1 MKNIISFKLKDI
13 DGLTSSKRIK
23 DLKESMLSNPR
34 YLSIEQAKIIT
45 DVYKK
50 NECKPKIIKRALA
63 LKSALEKIS
72 IGFKVGELIVGNRT
86 KGVRYGVV
94 FPESGISWI
103 DKEIE
108 TLPTRP
114 QDKFLVREEDII
126 IFRNEIMPYWQG
138 KSLENVISSR
148 YGKEIKNIE
157 KVVKIN
163 QKDHAQGHIC
173 PNCEKWLKFGP
184 KELKR
189 QVDEKYINCDKDKK
203 DFYKSVSLV
212 MKGTINFMMR
222 YHDLL
227 IEEANK
233 ETDRKK
239 RLEIINVATICKNLS
254 ERPAKSF
261 HEAVQSIWFL
271 FVILH
276 LESNASSFSPG
287 RMDKF
292 LYPYYVSDIENGNL
306 TNEEA
311 LEIIQCLFIKF
322 NEIVYMRNSHSAKFF
337 AGFPIGFNIALG
349 GQDEFGNDYSNELSF
364 LFLKAQENLGLPQP
378 NLSVR
383 LNKNTSEE
391 LLKESIKVVSKG
403 SGMPQFFNDEA
414 IVEPLIRL
422 GISKEDALDY
432 AVVGCVELTTQGNN
446 LGWSDSAMFNFN
458 KALELT
464 LNNGVCLLSNKQ
476 IGLNLGNLKDFNSY
490 SELEEAFGK
499 QINYFIERMIKACE
513 VVEKAHK
520 EILPTPFLSS
530 IIDNC
535 IDKGID
541 VTSGGA
547 KYNFSGIQM
556 IQIANLADSLAAI
569 KKLVFDEKRLSKDEL
584 LESLKCDFKGHENT
598 RLILLNKSPK
608 YGNDV
613 EWVDEIGAKWAR
625 FFNKKLTH
633 YTNYRGGK
641 YHTGMYTVSAHVPMG
656 ENVGASPDGRNA
668 KAPLADGGMS
678 PVYGRDING
687 PTAVLKSVSKLD
699 NYLTTNGGLLNMK
712 FLPEFFSSENGIDK
726 FSKFLRAF
734 VILKIPHIQFN
745 VLRCEDL
752 LQAKKKPEN
761 YRSLTVRV
769 AGYTAYF
776 TELAGE
782 LQDEI
787 IARTSYGD
795 I

>member
-1 MKNIISFKLKDI
+1 MKNQISFKTEDI
-13 DGLTSSKRIK
+13 NELIFSNRIQ
-23 DLKESMLSNPR
+23 DLKKSMLSNPR
-34 YLSIEQAKIIT
+34 YLSIEQGKIIT
-45 DVYKK
+45 NIYKE
-50 NECKPKIIKRALA
+50 NEDKPKIIKRALS

-72 IGFKVGELIVGNRT
+72 IGFERGELIVGNRT
-86 KGVRYGVV
+86 KGIRYGVV

-114 QDKFLVREEDII
+114 QDKFLVRKEDIEV
-126 IFRNEIMPYWQG
+126 FRNEIMPYWKG
-138 KSLENVISSR
+138 KSLEDVIYSR
-148 YGKEIKNIE
+148 YSEEIKAIE

-173 PNCEKWLKFGP
+173 PNCKKWLKFGP
-184 KELKR
+184 KELKK
-189 QVDEKYINCDKDKK
+189 QVDEKYICCDEDKK

-212 MKGTINFMMR
+212 MEGTINFMMR

-227 IEEANK
+227 MEEANK
-233 ETDRKK
+233 ETDSKK
-239 RLEIINVATICKNLS
+239 RLEILKIATICKNLS

-261 HEAVQSIWFL
+261 HEAVQSVWFL

-292 LYPYYVSDIENGNL
+292 LYPYYIADIESGNL
-306 TNEEA
+306 TNKEA
-311 LEIIQCLFIKF
+311 LEIIECLFIKF

-349 GQDEFGNDYSNELSF
+349 GQDELGNDYSNELTF
-364 LFLKAQENLGLPQP
+364 LFLKAQEHLGLPQP

-383 LNKNTSEE
+383 LNKNTSDK
-391 LLKESIKVVSKG
+391 LLRESIKVVSKG

-414 IVEPLIRL
+414 IVEPLTNL
-422 GISKEDALDY
+422 GISKKDALDY
-432 AVVGCVELTTQGNN
+432 AIVGCVELTTQGNN
-446 LGWSDSAMFNFN
+446 LGWSDSAMFNLN
-458 KALELT
+458 KVLELT
-464 LNNGVCLLSNKQ
+464 LNNGVCLLTNKQ
-476 IGLNLGNLKDFNSY
+476 IGLDLGNLNDFNSY
-490 SELEEAFGK
+490 SELEEAFSK
-499 QINYFIERMIKACE
+499 QINYFIGKMIKACE

-530 IIDNC
+530 VIDNC

-556 IQIANLADSLAAI
+556 IQVANLADSLAAI
-569 KKLVFDEKRLSKDEL
+569 KKLVFDEKRLSKEEL
-584 LESLKCDFKGHENT
+584 LESLRYDFKGHENT

-625 FFNKKLTH
+625 FFNEKLAH

-712 FLPEFFSSENGIDK
+712 FLPEFFATESGIEK
-726 FSKFLRAF
+726 FAKFLRAF
-734 VILKIPHIQFN
+734 VTLEIPHIQFN
-745 VLRCEDL
+745 VLRREDL
-752 LQAKKKPEN
+752 LEAKKNPEN
-761 YRSLTVRV
+761 YKSLTVRV

-787 IARTSYGD
+787 IARTIYGD